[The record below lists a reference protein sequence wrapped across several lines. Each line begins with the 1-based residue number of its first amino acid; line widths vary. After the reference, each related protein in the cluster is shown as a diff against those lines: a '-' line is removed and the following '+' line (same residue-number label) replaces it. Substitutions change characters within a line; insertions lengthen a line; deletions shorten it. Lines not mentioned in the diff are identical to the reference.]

1 MGIQPNKLHQRLPF
15 PSLPTSQQ
23 HSHPH
28 SFKNPHCH
36 YIVLT
41 PRIYLKA
48 QLNNTKPSLRTCASS
63 LPPPSLPSPPSRSSA
78 PAPSTSTSRPW
89 LAQRPALRLT
99 RTASPP
105 EPLLLSRS

>member
-48 QLNNTKPSLRTCASS
+48 QLNKTIPPNMRFFTATTIAALSALSLVS
-63 LPPPSLPSPPSRSSA
+63 
-78 PAPSTSTSRPW
+78 
-89 LAQRPALRLT
+89 
-99 RTASPP
+99 ASPYNLEVLALVGP
-105 EPLLLSRS
+105 ETCPPIDEDGITAQAFAVVS